1 MQKAEHV
8 LQALHR
14 LGTKGMPLDRIYRHL
29 YNPDMYLLAY
39 DRIGRHPGSM
49 TPGVDGKTADGTRLE
64 TFEHIISLM
73 REERY
78 NFKPVK
84 RVYIPKRNGKRRPLG
99 LPRYADKLV
108 QEVLKLMLES
118 YYEPLFRQSSHGF
131 RPGRGCHTALKHVHR
146 RFQGSVWLIEG
157 DISGCFEHIDHEVL
171 LALLRRRIRDGRIIE
186 LIRRYLKAGYI
197 EDWKQY
203 RTYSGTPQ
211 GGVLSPLLANVYL
224 HELDAYIEDEL
235 IPRFTQGLRRRPNP
249 DYCHLT
255 YEIEMLRR
263 KGLGKQASV
272 LETERAQMPSVD
284 TEDPQFR
291 RLSYC
296 RYADD
301 FLLGFIGP
309 KSEAMTIKADL
320 TRFLQERL
328 NLELSQAKTRITHA
342 KTGHARFL
350 NYAISTFQ
358 SDGYFSR
365 RNGGGRFRSVN
376 GKVRLGIPYGVV
388 DEKCRRYMVRGKPN
402 HRAELIRFSD
412 AHIIATY
419 QSVYR
424 GIAEYYRF
432 AADRN
437 RLRKLK
443 YVMECSL
450 TKTLAHKHKISVL
463 QVYRRYHGRHVVDGH
478 EYKTLQ
484 TTVTRSDG
492 ETVTIRWGAISLKVR
507 KAFERPIRDA
517 LVQSY
522 GRRSDLIQR
531 LVHQRCELCGHT
543 ESLEVHHVRKLTDLK
558 QRWRGRPDK
567 PEWVKTMI
575 AIRRKT
581 LVLCRSCHQE
591 IHR

>member
-14 LGTKGMPLDRIYRHL
+14 LGEKGLPLDRVYRNL

-39 DRIGRHPGSM
+39 DRIGCHPGSL

-64 TFEHIISLM
+64 TFERIISLM

-118 YYEPLFRQSSHGF
+118 YYEPLFRHSSHGF
-131 RPGRGCHTALKHVHR
+131 RPGRGCHTALEHIHR
-146 RFQGSVWLIEG
+146 RFQGSVWFIEG
-157 DISGCFEHIDHEVL
+157 DIRGCFEHIDHGIL
-171 LALLRRRIRDGRIIE
+171 LELLRRRIRDGRIIE
-186 LIRRYLKAGYI
+186 LIRRYLKAGYV
-197 EDWKQY
+197 EDWRQH

-224 HELDAYIEDEL
+224 HELDAHIEDEL
-235 IPRFTQGLRRRPNP
+235 IPWFTQGRRRRPNR
-249 DYCHLT
+249 DYSRIT
-255 YEIEMLRR
+255 YEIEVMRR
-263 KGLGKQASV
+263 KGLGKQAGA
-272 LETERAQMPSVD
+272 LETQRAQMPSVD
-284 TEDPQFR
+284 TKDPQFR

-301 FLLGFIGP
+301 FILGFIGP
-309 KSEAMTIKADL
+309 KSEARKIKADL
-320 TRFLQERL
+320 ARFLQERL
-328 NLELSQAKTRITHA
+328 HLELSQEKTRITHA

-350 NYAISTFQ
+350 NYAISTYH
-358 SDGYFSR
+358 SDGYFTRGSEGR
-365 RNGGGRFRSVN
+365 RFRSVN

-388 DEKCRRYMVRGKPN
+388 DEKCRRYMVRGKPM

-424 GIAEYYRF
+424 GIAEYYKY

-437 RLRKLK
+437 RLQKLK

-450 TKTLAHKHKISVL
+450 TKTLAHKHKISVR
-463 QVYRRYHGRHVVDGH
+463 QVYRRYHGRHVVDGR

-543 ESLEVHHVRKLTDLK
+543 ESLEVHHVRKLSDLK

-581 LVLCRSCHQE
+581 LVLCRTCHQE